1 MNIRNFLSAILLAA
15 AVFGSGAAA
24 NAASHQNQGDAAFS
38 TKWEEA
44 KTIHRG
50 NPPAYF
56 SREDHYI
63 AADDLRMAKYYFDQ
77 GQGDQAWFYLN
88 SARGRLRLPT
98 NAK

>member
-1 MNIRNFLSAILLAA
+1 MNIRNLLSAILLAA
-15 AVFGSGAAA
+15 AVLGSGAAS
-24 NAASHQNQGDAAFS
+24 AASHQNLGDAAFS

-44 KTIHRG
+44 KAMHRT

-56 SREDHYI
+56 SREDHYM
-63 AADDLRMAKYYFDQ
+63 ASDDLRMAKYYFDQ

>member
-1 MNIRNFLSAILLAA
+1 MNIRNLFSAILLAA

-24 NAASHQNQGDAAFS
+24 NAASHQSQGDAAFS

-44 KTIHRG
+44 KAMHRT

-56 SREDHYI
+56 AREDHYM
-63 AADDLRMAKYYFDQ
+63 ADDDLRMARYYFDQ